1 MLQIKGYFYTYVNK
15 IMLKIKKIKE

>member
-15 IMLKIKKIKE
+15 IMLKI